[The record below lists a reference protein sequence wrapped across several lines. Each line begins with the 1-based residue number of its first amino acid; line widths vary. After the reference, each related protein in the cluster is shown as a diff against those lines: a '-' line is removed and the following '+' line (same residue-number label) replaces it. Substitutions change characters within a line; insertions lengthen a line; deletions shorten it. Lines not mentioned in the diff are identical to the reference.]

1 MISLEQLIE
10 LAQEAETVDPI
21 DWSKLNINEGAAYQ
35 LVASQI
41 LEEFGELNEERYL
54 TLLACLVKLTVENF
68 TLNLKLQSGR
78 Y

>member
-1 MISLEQLIE
+1 MITVEQLIE

-21 DWSKLNINEGAAYQ
+21 DWSALNIDENAAYQ
-35 LVASQI
+35 IVASQVI
-41 LEEFGELNEERYL
+41 EEFGEFSEEQYL

-68 TLNLKLQSGR
+68 TLNLKLLSGR

>member
-1 MISLEQLIE
+1 MITLEQLIE

-21 DWSKLNINEGAAYQ
+21 DWSKLNIDEDAAYQ
-35 LVASQI
+35 IVASQI
-41 LEEFGELNEERYL
+41 IEQFGEFTEEQHL

-68 TLNLKLQSGR
+68 TLNLKLHSGR

>member
-1 MISLEQLIE
+1 MITLEQLIE
-10 LAQEAETVDPI
+10 LAKEAESVDPI
-21 DWSKLNINEGAAYQ
+21 DWSKLNIDEDAAYQ
-35 LVASQI
+35 IIASQI
-41 LEEFGELNEERYL
+41 LERFNEVNEEQYL

>member
-21 DWSKLNINEGAAYQ
+21 DWSKLNINENAAYQ
-35 LVASQI
+35 IVASQI
-41 LEEFGELNEERYL
+41 LEEFGELTEERYL

-68 TLNLKLQSGR
+68 TLNLKIQSGR
-78 Y
+78 L